1 MSDKLP
7 LEFVKTGFGLASQ
20 FMNACTSSW
29 GKLVDASHPARF
41 WGLMPMPDHKEQA
54 EDPDSLLA
62 ASPFVPAWEY
72 LIDAGQRTILFLDVL
87 RERGNQY
94 LQETAKTVPHVLD
107 YEFELVMDGR
117 SLKRPVNYGLIQIK
131 PPVGKKVDPK
141 NRPVVVVDPRA
152 GHGPGIGGF
161 KAQSEIGMALEAG
174 YPTYFIG
181 FAPEP
186 IPGQTIEDIA
196 KAEAQFLEK
205 VIEIHPEADGK
216 PFVIGNCQAGW
227 AVMLVA
233 AERPELFG
241 PILLAGS
248 PLSYWAGVHGKNPM
262 RYTGGLLGGSWLTA
276 LTSDLGHGKF
286 DGSYLVANFENLNP
300 ANTLWTKQYN
310 VWAKVD
316 TEAPRYLGFEK
327 YWDVHPL
334 LNGEEMQYIVD
345 KLFVGN
351 KLATAEIVT
360 SNGERIDLREIKSPI
375 ICFCSWGDNITPPPQ
390 ALVWILDLY
399 KDVDDIRAHRQTIVY
414 CIHESIGHLGIFVS
428 GKVAVKEHQEFAHNI
443 DMIDCLPPGL
453 YEAVIRPKTEQDA
466 NVELGDFIVRFEM
479 RTLDDIRALGYND
492 VADERKFAAVARL
505 SEINLGLYRTFLQP
519 WVKMMV
525 NDQTAQWLRKVNPL
539 HLQYELFSDMN
550 PFMQPVAQLAEQVH
564 AQRRPASPD
573 NSFVALQEQV
583 SQLVITALDTYRDLR
598 DQTYEAIFHAI
609 YGAPQVQALLGFKA
623 SDEPPRRWPG
633 FQPEELAFI
642 EQKIAELK
650 ALIPEGGLREAV
662 GRSIL
667 YIGLADTFVDERGF
681 AGVRRLR
688 KEYGGLPLAEF
699 KQKVC
704 EQFFMLLLDEE
715 NAVRAIPAM
724 LPEDREQREQAYAMV
739 QEIMLAAGEPSE
751 ERRRRL
757 TRVARLFGVGA
768 VEPVGKGK
776 KGTAT
781 SRQRLH
787 EEKRPRRG
795 RGP

>member
-1 MSDKLP
+1 MSDTSNP
-7 LEFVKTGFGLASQ
+7 PSPFLAANSMMEMWKYFIDADQ
-20 FMNACTSSW
+20 RAVQSW
-29 GKLVDASHPARF
+29 N
-41 WGLMPMPDHKEQA
+41 LMPKGGDTKMGDYPLPFLTPIPLTQA
-54 EDPDSLLA
+54 WD
-62 ASPFVPAWEY
+62 Y
-72 LIDAGQRTILFLDVL
+72 LIDADQRTILFLDVL

-94 LQETAKTVPHVLD
+94 LKQISKTAPHVLD
-107 YEFELVMDGR
+107 YEFELIMDGR
-117 SLKRPVNYGLIQIK
+117 SLKRPVNYGLIRIQ
-131 PPVGKKVDPK
+131 PPAGKKVDPK
-141 NRPVVVVDPRA
+141 NRPVVVIDPRA

-161 KAQSEIGMALEAG
+161 KAQSEIGMAIEAG

-181 FAPEP
+181 FVPEP
-186 IPGQTIEDIA
+186 VPGQTIEDIA

-205 VIEIHPEADGK
+205 VIGLHPEADGK

-327 YWDVHPL
+327 WWNVHSL
-334 LNGEEMQYIVD
+334 LNGEEIQYIVD
-345 KLFVGN
+345 NLFVGN

-360 SNGERIDLREIKSPI
+360 SDGKRLDLRKIKSPI
-375 ICFCSWGDNITPPPQ
+375 ICFCSRGDDITPPPQ
-390 ALVWILDLY
+390 ALDWILDLY
-399 KDVDDIRAHRQTIVY
+399 KDVDDIRAHGQTIVY

-428 GKVAVKEHQEFAHNI
+428 GKVATKEHQEFAHNI

-453 YEAVIRPKTEQDA
+453 YQAVIRPKTKQDA
-466 NVELGDFIVRFEM
+466 NVELGDFIVRFEA
-479 RTLDDIRALGYND
+479 RTLDDIRALGCNS
-492 VADERKFAAVARL
+492 ATDERKFATVARL
-505 SEINLGLYRTFLQP
+505 SEINLGLYRTFVQP

-525 NDQTAQWLRKVNPL
+525 NEQTAEWLHKTHPL
-539 HLQYELFSDMN
+539 RLQYELFSNMN
-550 PFMQPVAQLAEQVH
+550 PFMRPIAQLAEQVRT
-564 AQRRPASPD
+564 QRRPASPD
-573 NSFVALQEQV
+573 NPFLALQEQV
-583 SQLVITALDTYRDLR
+583 SQLIITALDAYRDLR

-609 YGAPQVQALLGFKA
+609 YGAPQVQALLGLKA
-623 SDEPPRRWPG
+623 SDESPRRWPG
-633 FQPEELAFI
+633 LEPEECVFI
-642 EQKIAELK
+642 ERRIAELK
-650 ALIPEGGLREAV
+650 ARIPEGGLREA
-662 GRSIL
+662 GIRAML
-667 YIGLADTFVDERGF
+667 YIGLKDAFADGRDF
-681 AGVRRLR
+681 AVIRRLR
-688 KEYGGLPLAEF
+688 KEHGGLPLSEF
-699 KQKVC
+699 KQKLR

-724 LPEDREQREQAYAMV
+724 LPEDREQREQVYAMV

-757 TRVARLFGVGA
+757 DRVAELFGVGA
-768 VEPVGKGK
+768 AELVAERRGK
-776 KGTAT
+776 KVYAVKEVK
-781 SRQRLH
+781 S
-787 EEKRPRRG
+787 
-795 RGP
+795 

>member
-1 MSDKLP
+1 MEMWKYFIDADQRA
-7 LEFVKTGFGLASQ
+7 VQ
-20 FMNACTSSW
+20 SW
-29 GKLVDASHPARF
+29 N
-41 WGLMPMPDHKEQA
+41 LMPKGGDTKMGDYPLPFLTPIPLTQA
-54 EDPDSLLA
+54 WD
-62 ASPFVPAWEY
+62 Y
-72 LIDAGQRTILFLDVL
+72 LIDADQRTILFLDVL

-94 LQETAKTVPHVLD
+94 LKQISKTAPHVLD
-107 YEFELVMDGR
+107 YEFELIMDGR
-117 SLKRPVNYGLIQIK
+117 SLKRPVNYGLIRIQ
-131 PPVGKKVDPK
+131 PPAGKKVDPK
-141 NRPVVVVDPRA
+141 NRPVVVIDPRA

-161 KAQSEIGMALEAG
+161 KAQSEIGMAIEAG

-181 FAPEP
+181 FVPEP
-186 IPGQTIEDIA
+186 VPGQTIEDIA

-205 VIEIHPEADGK
+205 VIGLHPEADGK

-327 YWDVHPL
+327 WWNVHSL
-334 LNGEEMQYIVD
+334 LNGEEIQYIVD
-345 KLFVGN
+345 NLFVGN

-360 SNGERIDLREIKSPI
+360 SDGKRLDLRKIKSPI
-375 ICFCSWGDNITPPPQ
+375 ICFCSRGDDITPPPQ
-390 ALVWILDLY
+390 ALDWILDLY
-399 KDVDDIRAHRQTIVY
+399 KDVDDIRAHGQTIVY

-428 GKVAVKEHQEFAHNI
+428 GKVATKEHQEFAHNI

-453 YEAVIRPKTEQDA
+453 YQAVIRPKTKQDA
-466 NVELGDFIVRFEM
+466 NVELGDFIVRFEA
-479 RTLDDIRALGYND
+479 RTLDDIRALGCNS
-492 VADERKFAAVARL
+492 ATDERKFATVARL
-505 SEINLGLYRTFLQP
+505 SEINLGLYRTFVQP

-525 NDQTAQWLRKVNPL
+525 NEQTAEWLHKTHPL
-539 HLQYELFSDMN
+539 RLQYELFSNMN
-550 PFMQPVAQLAEQVH
+550 PFMRPIAQLAEQVR

-573 NSFVALQEQV
+573 NPFLALQEQV
-583 SQLVITALDTYRDLR
+583 SQLIITALDAYRDLR

-609 YGAPQVQALLGFKA
+609 YGAPQVQALLGLKA
-623 SDEPPRRWPG
+623 SDEPPHRWPG
-633 FQPEELAFI
+633 LEPEECVFI
-642 EQKIAELK
+642 ERRIAELK
-650 ALIPEGGLREAV
+650 ARIPEGGLREA
-662 GRSIL
+662 GIRAML
-667 YIGLADTFVDERGF
+667 YIGLKDAFADGRDF
-681 AGVRRLR
+681 AVIRRLR
-688 KEYGGLPLAEF
+688 KEHGGLPLSEF
-699 KQKVC
+699 KQKLR

-724 LPEDREQREQAYAMV
+724 LPEDREQREQVYAMV

-757 TRVARLFGVGA
+757 DRVAELFGVGA
-768 VEPVGKGK
+768 AELVAERRGK
-776 KGTAT
+776 KVYAVKEVK
-781 SRQRLH
+781 S
-787 EEKRPRRG
+787 
-795 RGP
+795 